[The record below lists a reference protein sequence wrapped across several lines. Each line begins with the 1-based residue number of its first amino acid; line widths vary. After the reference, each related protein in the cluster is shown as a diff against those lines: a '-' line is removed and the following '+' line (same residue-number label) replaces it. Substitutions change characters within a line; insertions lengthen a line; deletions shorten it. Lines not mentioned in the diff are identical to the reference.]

1 MLSLL
6 RSASLR
12 GGRPFIDPRLFSTT
26 SSAHDANK
34 RVRVACGSGFWGDT
48 PTATA
53 QLVGAGGVDYI
64 IYDYLSEVTMSLL
77 TAAMQKKPEMGYAP
91 DFVKYA
97 MGPQLKGIK
106 EKGCVLRSKSFGPFQ
121 NLDSCIIATTTFRH
135 KDNHQCW
142 WHQHGL
148 VRECPEGGLLQTG
161 RRLEDSRGLRG
172 QSHAEAGRA
181 PRQGRHQGDV
191 HGHGVAHAHSLHDG
205 LLRGRT
211 DSEGPAGIEV
221 LA

>member
-6 RSASLR
+6 RSASTR
-12 GGRPFIDPRLFSTT
+12 GVSGHGRLFIYPRPFSTT
-26 SSAHDANK
+26 STAFEANK

-97 MGPQLKGIK
+97 MGPQLRDIKDKGDTLNMFYKRWLTI
-106 EKGCVLRSKSFGPFQ
+106 RDDRQ
-121 NLDSCIIATTTFRH
+121 I
-135 KDNHQCW
+135 
-142 WHQHGL
+142 
-148 VRECPEGGLLQTG
+148 
-161 RRLEDSRGLRG
+161 LENVKR
-172 QSHAEAGRA
+172 
-181 PRQGRHQGDV
+181 
-191 HGHGVAHAHSLHDG
+191 
-205 LLRGRT
+205 
-211 DSEGPAGIEV
+211 
-221 LA
+221 

>member
-97 MGPQLKGIK
+97 MGPQLKDIK
-106 EKGCVLRSKSFGPFQ
+106 EKGCVLWSKSFGPF
-121 NLDSCIIATTTFRH
+121 R
-135 KDNHQCW
+135 
-142 WHQHGL
+142 
-148 VRECPEGGLLQTG
+148 
-161 RRLEDSRGLRG
+161 
-172 QSHAEAGRA
+172 
-181 PRQGRHQGDV
+181 
-191 HGHGVAHAHSLHDG
+191 
-205 LLRGRT
+205 
-211 DSEGPAGIEV
+211 
-221 LA
+221 